1 MFKLRTYIK
10 TGTEKGNLE
19 KELFFSSAEA
29 ALEEYVKL
37 FRKELYS
44 LNPTLWSCLG
54 GQWKRYNERDFETLF
69 TGGKREIDITKESV
83 NCCNEL
89 VVDTEKDYIEAY
101 YELWADVDRYFGTNT
116 RDDDSAWINF
126 YTYWHP
132 DGHITASY
140 YLEADDTS
148 EEYDWPLTEEEQ
160 EFFRKK
166 MEEYCQFSEHASL
179 QEVYEEELKESQI
192 SSVSHVTVSGKDYL
206 SGPISQKH
214 IQEFSDENHY
224 IEGVVKVH
232 ISDMIDNNLEGFLD
246 LISIRLVDSDLLMDV
261 NYNVIGLCE
270 DEPDT
275 LYLLVRGD
283 ASMVL
288 DDAGD
293 EETEE

>member
-1 MFKLRTYIK
+1 MFKIRTYK
-10 TGTEKGNLE
+10 KNGTEKGNLE
-19 KELFFSSAEA
+19 EEQFFGSAEA
-29 ALEEYVKL
+29 ILEEYRKL
-37 FRKELYS
+37 FCEELYS
-44 LNPTLWSCLG
+44 LNPTLWSDFG
-54 GQWKRYNERDFETLF
+54 GQWKRYSETDFERLF
-69 TGGKREIDITKESV
+69 TGGRREIDITKESV

-89 VVDTEKDYIEAY
+89 IVDAEKGYIETY

-116 RDDDSAWINF
+116 RDDDSTWVNF

-140 YLEADDTS
+140 YLEADDAS
-148 EEYDWPLTEEEQ
+148 DGYDWPLTEEEQ

-179 QEVYEEELKESQI
+179 QEVYHEELREKQV
-192 SSVSHVTVSGKDYL
+192 SSSSHVAINGKNYL
-206 SGPISQKH
+206 SGPIA
-214 IQEFSDENHY
+214 QEDIRKFSDKSHY

-246 LISIRLVDSDLLMDV
+246 LISTALVDSDLLMDV
-261 NYNVIGLCE
+261 NYSVIGLCE

-288 DDAGD
+288 DNAEN
-293 EETEE
+293 EEAEG

>member
-1 MFKLRTYIK
+1 MFKLRSYIK

-19 KELFFSSAEA
+19 EELFFGSAEA
-29 ALEEYVKL
+29 ALEEYRKL
-37 FRKELYS
+37 FCEELHS
-44 LNPTLWSCLG
+44 LNPTLWSDFG
-54 GQWKRYNERDFETLF
+54 GQWKRYNETDFEALF

-83 NCCNEL
+83 NCCNEI
-89 VVDTEKDYIEAY
+89 VVDTEKGVIETY

-116 RDDDSAWINF
+116 RDNDSTWVNF

-160 EFFRKK
+160 QFFRKK
-166 MEEYCQFSEHASL
+166 MEEYCQFMEHSSL
-179 QEVYEEELKESQI
+179 KELYEEELKEIQI
-192 SSVSHVTVSGKDYL
+192 SSEHHITVNRKDCL
-206 SGPISQKH
+206 SGPISQED
-214 IQEFSDENHY
+214 IQKFSDENHY

-246 LISIRLVDSDLLMDV
+246 LISIGLVDSDLLMDV
-261 NYNVIGLCE
+261 NYSVIGLCE

-275 LYLLVRGD
+275 LYLLVSGD

-288 DDAGD
+288 NSSDD
-293 EETEE
+293 EEAEV

>member
-10 TGTEKGNLE
+10 TGRKKGNLE
-19 KELFFSSAEA
+19 KELFFGSAEA
-29 ALEEYVKL
+29 ALEEY
-37 FRKELYS
+37 RKRFCEELYS
-44 LNPTLWSCLG
+44 LNPTLWSCFG

-89 VVDTEKDYIEAY
+89 VVDTEREYIEAY

-116 RDDDSAWINF
+116 RDDDSSWINF

-132 DGHITASY
+132 DRHITASY

-148 EEYDWPLTEEEQ
+148 EEYDWPLTEKEQ

-166 MEEYCQFSEHASL
+166 MEEYCQIMEHSSL
-179 QEVYEEELKESQI
+179 KELYEEELKEIQI
-192 SSVSHVTVSGKDYL
+192 SSEHHITVNRKDYL
-206 SGPISQKH
+206 SGPISQED
-214 IQEFSDENHY
+214 IQKFSDENHY
-224 IEGVVKVH
+224 IEGIVKVH

-246 LISIRLVDSDLLMDV
+246 LISIGLVDSDLLMNV
-261 NYNVIGLCE
+261 NYSVLGLCE
-270 DEPDT
+270 DEPNT
-275 LYLLVRGD
+275 LYLLVSGD

-288 DDAGD
+288 NSADD
-293 EETEE
+293 EETEV

>member
-19 KELFFSSAEA
+19 EELFFGSAEA
-29 ALEEYVKL
+29 ALEEYRKL
-37 FRKELYS
+37 FCEELHS
-44 LNPTLWSCLG
+44 LNPTLWSDFG
-54 GQWKRYNERDFETLF
+54 GQWKRYNETDFEVLF

-83 NCCNEL
+83 NCCNEI
-89 VVDTEKDYIEAY
+89 VVDTEKEVIETY

-116 RDDDSAWINF
+116 RDDDSAWVNF

-140 YLEADDTS
+140 YLEADDVS
-148 EEYDWPLTEEEQ
+148 NESDWPLTEEEQ

-179 QEVYEEELKESQI
+179 QEVYHEELMEKQV
-192 SSVSHVTVSGKDYL
+192 SSSAHVTVGGKDYL
-206 SGPISQKH
+206 SGPISQED

-224 IEGVVKVH
+224 IEGIVKVH
-232 ISDMIDNNLEGFLD
+232 ISDMIDNNLESFLD
-246 LISIRLVDSDLLMDV
+246 MISIGLVDSDLLMDV
-261 NYNVIGLCE
+261 NYSVIGLCE

-283 ASMVL
+283 TSMVL

-293 EETEE
+293 EIMQ